1 MGEEKIIYEQTTIC
15 PNCWILGI
23 GYYSANITTVVKM
36 KKILCFRFYKIMQI
50 VPYIMNP
57 YYDGEYN
64 ANVILRAMAKG
75 EKLKASIFITRY
87 KEKLKS
93 KES

>member
-1 MGEEKIIYEQTTIC
+1 
-15 PNCWILGI
+15 
-23 GYYSANITTVVKM
+23 
-36 KKILCFRFYKIMQI
+36 
-50 VPYIMNP
+50 MNP

-64 ANVILRAMAKG
+64 TNEILRAMAKG
-75 EKLKASIFITRY
+75 EKLKASIFITRF